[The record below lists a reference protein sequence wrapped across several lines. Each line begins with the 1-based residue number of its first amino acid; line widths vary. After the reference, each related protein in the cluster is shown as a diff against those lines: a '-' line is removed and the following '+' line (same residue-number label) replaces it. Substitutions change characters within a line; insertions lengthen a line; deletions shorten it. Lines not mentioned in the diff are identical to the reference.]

1 MSRKNTHENHNP
13 VQIWK
18 KMLNGARLLWLVIR
32 FFKECGEK
40 HLPLPFYYS
49 RIALYIEAWKS
60 LRKDA
65 LHDKNSVAV

>member
-1 MSRKNTHENHNP
+1 
-13 VQIWK
+13 
-18 KMLNGARLLWLVIR
+18 MLNEAQFLWLVIR

-40 HLPLPFYYS
+40 HLRLPFYYS
-49 RIALYIEAWKS
+49 GIALYIKAWKS